1 MEERAARGDETGAG
15 AATVED
21 VTGDARG
28 PAPGKLL
35 NWLLIIFI
43 LEFKKHRRV
52 QSNQIIFIFISF
64 IPILLLHT
72 TIILCT
78 ASVTLRKIK
87 YALHEWL

>member
-35 NWLLIIFI
+35 NWLLRIII

-52 QSNQIIFIFISF
+52 QSDQIIFNLLFQFYCFILQSF
-64 IPILLLHT
+64 YVQQVLL
-72 TIILCT
+72 
-78 ASVTLRKIK
+78 
-87 YALHEWL
+87 